1 STAAAF
7 AVVLSI
13 VATLGMTPLLVR
25 EIARMPER
33 APELLAA
40 AHAVKTASNVLM
52 LALLL
57 VLSRHVLG
65 YPAPV
70 VLASLLLGVSYA
82 VGAYVENLAAWF
94 QAVER
99 MHIWTQASALSGV
112 VAGGL
117 GLALVVGTRSLTWF
131 CMAPVVG
138 QL

>member
-1 STAAAF
+1 MSTPAGAAGRPAALPAPPPPAVPGPAGVRRVLHNALSLLLAYVLPRLFMLGSVVVAARVLGAAQFGAYSTAAAF

-65 YPAPV
+65 YPA
-70 VLASLLLGVSYA
+70 
-82 VGAYVENLAAWF
+82 
-94 QAVER
+94 
-99 MHIWTQASALSGV
+99 
-112 VAGGL
+112 
-117 GLALVVGTRSLTWF
+117 
-131 CMAPVVG
+131 
-138 QL
+138 